1 MRDGSPMTACGN
13 GGEGISPAP
22 LRRGTCRMAGR
33 YVAVLVCLL
42 GAACVQAAWSA
53 ETQQTRAAVPQDEAL
68 SPTTIGIETA
78 GTLLSR
84 IWEYE
89 LYKDAGKGYSLTV
102 QAVCEAVVVLFVGA
116 FLSWRIA
123 RWVGRKGL
131 VRAGVEA
138 GLAASIEKGVYYGLL
153 VLVVLMALRVVDVH
167 LTSLAVFGGFLAV
180 GVGFGA
186 KSVINDFISGLI
198 LMIERPIR
206 VKDIIEVDGQRGRV
220 INIGPRCSHVR
231 LLDGTDVLVPNSAF
245 LENKV
250 INHTLSNTT
259 LRLAVKVT
267 VSNDVGI
274 REAKRL
280 LLKAVEEHD
289 SILTEPK
296 PEVLCSDLGDKTAV
310 LEVFFWIDN
319 DTSPDGRVVCSD
331 IRFRVEELF
340 RTAATGTAP
349 PAQEKPAASGP
360 SPERAQRNEGD
371 SPLPVD
377 GAS

>member
-1 MRDGSPMTACGN
+1 
-13 GGEGISPAP
+13 
-22 LRRGTCRMAGR
+22 MAGR

-42 GAACVQAAWSA
+42 GAACVEAAWSA

-68 SPTTIGIETA
+68 LPTTIGIDA
-78 GTLLSR
+78 GTLLSQ

-186 KSVINDFISGLI
+186 KSIINNFISGLI